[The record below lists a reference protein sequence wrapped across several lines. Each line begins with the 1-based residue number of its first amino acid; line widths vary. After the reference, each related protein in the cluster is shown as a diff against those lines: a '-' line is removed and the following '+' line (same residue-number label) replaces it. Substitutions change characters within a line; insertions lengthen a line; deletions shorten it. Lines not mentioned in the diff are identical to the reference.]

1 MIEHSLFSLPF
12 ALAAFLLEKGPG
24 MPWRIVIWGILAILG
39 ARNAANGFNRIA
51 DRKLDRQNPRT
62 QARPLSTGSL
72 SLRSLVI
79 FTLCCS
85 GLFILSAF
93 MLGTLPSL
101 LWPVAVL
108 LILLYSYSKRFTW
121 LSHLLLGACVAIAPM
136 GMMIILTDT
145 IEPRY
150 LVLPSAVALWVA
162 GFDVIYALS
171 DIDFDRKMGLYSI
184 PARFGQKGA
193 LRISA
198 GFHLVSLL
206 LFASLYLIYDLSG
219 VYFVSMSLLS
229 LLLVSEHLLVRP
241 GRLHHIEL
249 ASYHI
254 NEVFSLV
261 FLIAIILEVW
271 LV

>member
-12 ALAAFLLEKGPG
+12 ALAAFLLEKEPG
-24 MPWRIVIWGILAILG
+24 VPWRIVTWGILAIIG

-51 DRKLDRQNPRT
+51 DRRIDQQNPRT
-62 QARPLSTGSL
+62 RGRHLSTGSL
-72 SLRSLVI
+72 SLRSMVI
-79 FTLCCS
+79 FTICCS

-101 LWPVAVL
+101 LWPLAVL

-121 LSHLLLGACVAIAPM
+121 LSHLLLGVCVAIAPM

-145 IEPRY
+145 IELRY

-162 GFDVIYALS
+162 GFDIIYAIA
-171 DIDFDRKMGLYSI
+171 DIDFDRRAGLYSI

-193 LRISA
+193 LLISA
-198 GFHLVSLL
+198 GFHLASLL
-206 LFASLYLIYDLSG
+206 LFASLYLIYELSVFYLVALG
-219 VYFVSMSLLS
+219 ILS
-229 LLLVSEHLLVRP
+229 LLLLAEHLLVRP

-261 FLIAIILEVW
+261 FLFAIILEVW